1 MVDVVVLV
9 AKLRWWCWS
18 LQEGNKI
25 FSGGADN
32 AGRMFDVNTGQA
44 TQVAQHDAPVRVVGW
59 VDAQSGIL
67 ATGSWDKTIKVY
79 LFFSQTFGS
88 HWYWIQYWDLRTP
101 NPVATITL
109 PERCYTFD
117 IQYPLMVVG
126 TAERHIQIFNL
137 TNPNT
142 AYKVRA
148 VFLTDF
154 LN

>member
-1 MVDVVVLV
+1 MLD
-9 AKLRWWCWS
+9 
-18 LQEGNKI
+18 
-25 FSGGADN
+25 
-32 AGRMFDVNTGQA
+32 
-44 TQVAQHDAPVRVVGW
+44 
-59 VDAQSGIL
+59 
-67 ATGSWDKTIKVY
+67 
-79 LFFSQTFGS
+79 
-88 HWYWIQYWDLRTP
+88 QYWDLRTP

-148 VFLTDF
+148 AF
-154 LN
+154 